1 MLWGKNKARLGEAGR
16 VGKWFAFL
24 KRVLPSDQYVYMC
37 VCVCVHISVRLLF
50 IWQNIQRLGFSL
62 GWRNHNTGISL
73 SWWECEVCGEEF
85 TKGQSSLFKHRVVTK
100 ILHPGP

>member
-37 VCVCVHISVRLLF
+37 VCVYTCMY
-50 IWQNIQRLGFSL
+50 
-62 GWRNHNTGISL
+62 
-73 SWWECEVCGEEF
+73 GE
-85 TKGQSSLFKHRVVTK
+85 TYPT
-100 ILHPGP
+100 